1 MNTKSSKYFDQ
12 MKQDVLD
19 YAITDEI
26 REEIRN
32 GNREEVEER
41 LNDEC
46 WIDDSITGNAS
57 GSYFFNRQ
65 KAMEKVVEEI
75 DLLVEAIKEFC
86 IDSKEVGERFI
97 NCDWEYFD
105 VTIRC
110 YLLGQ
115 VISEVLDEIEQEE
128 TTKA

>member
-1 MNTKSSKYFDQ
+1 MNSKYFDQ

-32 GNREEVEER
+32 GNREEVEKK
-41 LNDEC
+41 LNDDC
-46 WIDDSITGNAS
+46 WVDDSITGNAS
-57 GSYFFNRQ
+57 GSYFCNSW
-65 KAMEKVVEEI
+65 KAKEMVLGEPEM
-75 DLLVEAIKEFC
+75 LQEAIREFC
-86 IDSKEVGERFI
+86 MDAEEVGKHFLDS
-97 NCDWEYFD
+97 DWEYFD